1 MLKDTLKRNET
12 AAANAD
18 ALAVLRE
25 NFAGC
30 FTKEGAFDLKAFA
43 AQIRDKVAVTEEG
56 YQLDFLGK
64 NYARLLANE
73 ETETVIVPD
82 EAHNAKP
89 ENAKSQNVYIS
100 GDNLDALKHLLKSY
114 EHEVKCIYIDP
125 PYNTGSDGFVYNDN
139 FKFKPDEL
147 ARKLSITE
155 EEAKKLLDFVGRGS
169 ASHSAWL
176 MFMYPR
182 LQLAKSLLRDD
193 GVIFISIDDNEQAN
207 LKLLC
212 DDIFGERN
220 FIAQFIWRG
229 GRRNAAKFVST
240 SHEYMLAYAA
250 KLSYCDE
257 NDISWREQKKGL
269 SAIYTTAERL
279 VEESN
284 GDYELASKKLKDWY
298 ESLPDDDPSK
308 DHDHYSCIDK
318 NGVYFPSD
326 ISRGGGGGP
335 KWAVVNPAT
344 GNVVTPPARGWAY
357 STKEEL
363 DADIANDLIHFNGD
377 GVPCKKRYL
386 KDNETQLRETVFYK
400 DRRGSSKR
408 LRSLMGAEVFDFP
421 KDEEVL
427 RGFIETFTDKNSLI
441 VDFFSGSASTAHA
454 VLAANKADCGARR
467 YVAVQIAVDM
477 DERVRTATGLSKK
490 SAQATL
496 DFLIA
501 QNCPHALDYVGI
513 ERIKKAAN
521 KIHAENPLFAG
532 DLGFKHFTLAKPSGE
547 VLEKIES
554 FDPKASLLATQD
566 MLKEFGVGTVL
577 ATWLNHDGYGLTREA
592 EKVDLAGYEAYLCG
606 HHLYLVNANFG
617 AKNVKALLEKYETD
631 KAFTPDK
638 IVLFG
643 YSFAWKELE
652 ELDTNLKKLKTT
664 RNINADLDI
673 RY

>member
-1 MLKDTLKRNET
+1 MLKDTLKKNEG
-12 AAANAD
+12 AAANVN

-30 FTKEGAFDLKAFA
+30 FTKEGAFDLKTFA
-43 AQIRDKVAVTEEG
+43 AQIRDKVSVAEEG

-82 EAHNAKP
+82 AAHNAKP

-114 EHEVKCIYIDP
+114 EREVKCIYIDP

-212 DDIFGERN
+212 DDIFGEQN
-220 FIAQFIWRG
+220 FLANIIWKRKRG
-229 GRRNAAKFVST
+229 RDNSARWFSKA
-240 SHEYMLAYAA
+240 HEYALVYARRVDSFDTHYLELDEETKKAYKNTDNDPRGPHRDLACWARGTQGGVRY
-250 KLSYCDE
+250 E
-257 NDISWREQKKGL
+257 F
-269 SAIYTTAERL
+269 TTKNGVRFAERL
-279 VEESN
+279 WLFSKANMEKMDQEDRLVFH
-284 GDYELASKKLKDWY
+284 GDNIYRKL
-298 ESLPDDDPSK
+298 
-308 DHDHYSCIDK
+308 
-318 NGVYFPSD
+318 F
-326 ISRGGGGGP
+326 
-335 KWAVVNPAT
+335 
-344 GNVVTPPARGWAY
+344 
-357 STKEEL
+357 
-363 DADIANDLIHFNGD
+363 
-377 GVPCKKRYL
+377 
-386 KDNETQLRETVFYK
+386 LRENAGKIPETLWDSVSNAANAADEIK
-400 DRRGSSKR
+400 D
-408 LRSLMGAEVFDFP
+408 LFGAIVFDTP
-421 KDEEVL
+421 KPVPYVTEML
-427 RGFIETFTDKNSLI
+427 KIATDTNSL
-441 VDFFSGSASTAHA
+441 VLDFFSGSGTTAEA
-454 VLAANKADCGARR
+454 IMRMNAKALGKETRR
-467 YVAVQIAVDM
+467 YILVQLQERCNSDSVAFKEGYKTI
-477 DERVRTATGLSKK
+477 DEIG
-490 SAQATL
+490 Q
-496 DFLIA
+496 
-501 QNCPHALDYVGI
+501 

-532 DLGFKHFTLAKPSGE
+532 DLGFKHFTLKRPSGD
-547 VLEKIES
+547 VLEKIEA
-554 FDPKASLLATQD
+554 FDPKTSMLATQD
-566 MLKEFGVGTVL
+566 MLNEFGVGTVL

-592 EKVDLAGYEAYLCG
+592 EKIDLAGYEAYRCG

-664 RNINADLDI
+664 RNITADLDI

>member
-1 MLKDTLKRNET
+1 MLKDTLKRNEA

-43 AQIRDKVAVTEEG
+43 ARIRDKVAVTEEG

-212 DDIFGERN
+212 DDIFGEQN
-220 FIAQFIWRG
+220 FLANIIWKRKRG
-229 GRRNAAKFVST
+229 RDNSARWFSKA
-240 SHEYMLAYAA
+240 HEYALVYARRVDSFDTHYLELDEETKKAYKNTDNDPRGPHRDLACWARGTQGGVRY
-250 KLSYCDE
+250 E
-257 NDISWREQKKGL
+257 F
-269 SAIYTTAERL
+269 TTKNGVRFAERL
-279 VEESN
+279 WLFSKANMEKMDQEDRLVFH
-284 GDYELASKKLKDWY
+284 GDNIYRKL
-298 ESLPDDDPSK
+298 
-308 DHDHYSCIDK
+308 
-318 NGVYFPSD
+318 F
-326 ISRGGGGGP
+326 
-335 KWAVVNPAT
+335 
-344 GNVVTPPARGWAY
+344 
-357 STKEEL
+357 
-363 DADIANDLIHFNGD
+363 
-377 GVPCKKRYL
+377 
-386 KDNETQLRETVFYK
+386 LRENAGKIPETLWDSVSNAANAADEIK
-400 DRRGSSKR
+400 D
-408 LRSLMGAEVFDFP
+408 LFGAIVFDTP
-421 KDEEVL
+421 KPVPYVTEML
-427 RGFIETFTDKNSLI
+427 KIATDTNSL
-441 VDFFSGSASTAHA
+441 VLDFFSGSGTTAEA
-454 VLAANKADCGARR
+454 IMRMNAKALGKETRR
-467 YVAVQIAVDM
+467 YILVQWQERCNSDSVAFKEGYKTI
-477 DERVRTATGLSKK
+477 DEIG
-490 SAQATL
+490 Q
-496 DFLIA
+496 
-501 QNCPHALDYVGI
+501 

-532 DLGFKHFTLAKPSGE
+532 DLGFKHFTLKRPCGD
-547 VLEKIES
+547 VLEKIEA
-554 FDPKASLLATQD
+554 FDPKTSMLATQD
-566 MLKEFGVGTVL
+566 MLNEFGVGTVL

-643 YSFAWKELE
+643 YSFGWKELE

-664 RNINADLDI
+664 RNITADLDI

>member
-1 MLKDTLKRNET
+1 MLKDTLKKNEG
-12 AAANAD
+12 AAANVN

-30 FTKEGAFDLKAFA
+30 FTKEGAFDLKTFA
-43 AQIRDKVAVTEEG
+43 AQIRDKVSVAEEG

-82 EAHNAKP
+82 AAHNAKP

-114 EHEVKCIYIDP
+114 EREVKCIYIDP

-212 DDIFGERN
+212 DDIFGEQN
-220 FIAQFIWRG
+220 FLANIIWKRKRG
-229 GRRNAAKFVST
+229 RDNSARWFSKA
-240 SHEYMLAYAA
+240 HEYALVYARRVDSFDTHYLELDEETKKAYKNTDNDPRGPHRDLACWARGTQGGVRY
-250 KLSYCDE
+250 E
-257 NDISWREQKKGL
+257 F
-269 SAIYTTAERL
+269 TTKNGVRFAERL
-279 VEESN
+279 WLFSKANMEKMDQEDRLVFH
-284 GDYELASKKLKDWY
+284 GDNIYRKL
-298 ESLPDDDPSK
+298 
-308 DHDHYSCIDK
+308 
-318 NGVYFPSD
+318 F
-326 ISRGGGGGP
+326 
-335 KWAVVNPAT
+335 
-344 GNVVTPPARGWAY
+344 
-357 STKEEL
+357 
-363 DADIANDLIHFNGD
+363 
-377 GVPCKKRYL
+377 
-386 KDNETQLRETVFYK
+386 LRENAGKIPETLWDSVSNAANAADEIK
-400 DRRGSSKR
+400 D
-408 LRSLMGAEVFDFP
+408 LFGAIVFDTP
-421 KDEEVL
+421 KPVPYVTEML
-427 RGFIETFTDKNSLI
+427 KIATDTNSL
-441 VDFFSGSASTAHA
+441 VLDFFSGSGTTAEA
-454 VLAANKADCGARR
+454 IMRMNAKALGKETRR
-467 YVAVQIAVDM
+467 YILVQLQERCNSDSVAFKEGYKTI
-477 DERVRTATGLSKK
+477 DEIG
-490 SAQATL
+490 Q
-496 DFLIA
+496 
-501 QNCPHALDYVGI
+501 

-532 DLGFKHFTLAKPSGE
+532 DLGFKHFTLKRPSGD
-547 VLEKIES
+547 VLEKIEA
-554 FDPKASLLATQD
+554 FDPKTSMLATQD
-566 MLKEFGVGTVL
+566 MLNEFGVGTVL

-592 EKVDLAGYEAYLCG
+592 EKIDLAGYEAYRCG

>member
-43 AQIRDKVAVTEEG
+43 ARIRDKVAVTEEG

-212 DDIFGERN
+212 DDVFGEQN
-220 FIAQFIWRG
+220 FLANIIWKRKRG
-229 GRRNAAKFVST
+229 RDNSARWFSKA
-240 SHEYMLAYAA
+240 HEYALVYARRIDSFDTHFLELDEETKKAYKNADKDPRGPHRDLACWARGTQGGVRYEFIT
-250 KLSYCDE
+250 K
-257 NDISWREQKKGL
+257 NGVRF
-269 SAIYTTAERL
+269 AERL
-279 VEESN
+279 WLFSKANMEKMDHEDRLVFHGDNIYRKLFLGENAGKIPETLWDSVSN
-284 GDYELASKKLKDWY
+284 AANAADEIKD
-298 ESLPDDDPSK
+298 L
-308 DHDHYSCIDK
+308 
-318 NGVYFPSD
+318 F
-326 ISRGGGGGP
+326 
-335 KWAVVNPAT
+335 
-344 GNVVTPPARGWAY
+344 
-357 STKEEL
+357 
-363 DADIANDLIHFNGD
+363 
-377 GVPCKKRYL
+377 
-386 KDNETQLRETVFYK
+386 
-400 DRRGSSKR
+400 
-408 LRSLMGAEVFDFP
+408 GAIVFDTP
-421 KDEEVL
+421 KPVPYVTEML
-427 RGFIETFTDKNSLI
+427 KIATDANSL
-441 VDFFSGSASTAHA
+441 VLDFFSGSGTTAEA
-454 VLAANKADCGARR
+454 IMRMNAKSLGKESRR
-467 YVAVQIAVDM
+467 YILVQWQECCNVDSVAFKEGYKTI
-477 DERVRTATGLSKK
+477 DEIGQV
-490 SAQATL
+490 
-496 DFLIA
+496 
-501 QNCPHALDYVGI
+501 
-513 ERIKKAAN
+513 RIKKAAN

-547 VLEKIES
+547 VLEKIEQ
-554 FDPKASLLATQD
+554 FDPKASMLATQD

-592 EKVDLAGYEAYLCG
+592 EKVDLAGYEAYRCG
-606 HHLYLVNANFG
+606 HHLYLVNVNFG

-631 KAFTPDK
+631 PAFTPDK

-643 YSFAWKELE
+643 YSFGWKELE

-664 RNINADLDI
+664 RNITADLDI

>member
-43 AQIRDKVAVTEEG
+43 ARIRDKVAVTEEG

-212 DDIFGERN
+212 DDVSGEQN
-220 FIAQFIWRG
+220 FLANIIWKRKRG
-229 GRRNAAKFVST
+229 RDNSARWFSKA
-240 SHEYMLAYAA
+240 HEYALVYARRIDSFDTHFLELDEETKKAYKNADKDPRGPHRDLACWARGTQGGVRYEFIT
-250 KLSYCDE
+250 K
-257 NDISWREQKKGL
+257 NGVRF
-269 SAIYTTAERL
+269 AERL
-279 VEESN
+279 WLFSKANMEKMDHEDRLVFHGDNIYRKLFLGENAGKIPETLWDSVSN
-284 GDYELASKKLKDWY
+284 AANAADEIKD
-298 ESLPDDDPSK
+298 L
-308 DHDHYSCIDK
+308 
-318 NGVYFPSD
+318 F
-326 ISRGGGGGP
+326 
-335 KWAVVNPAT
+335 
-344 GNVVTPPARGWAY
+344 
-357 STKEEL
+357 
-363 DADIANDLIHFNGD
+363 
-377 GVPCKKRYL
+377 
-386 KDNETQLRETVFYK
+386 
-400 DRRGSSKR
+400 
-408 LRSLMGAEVFDFP
+408 GAIVFDTP
-421 KDEEVL
+421 KPVPYVTEML
-427 RGFIETFTDKNSLI
+427 KIATDANSL
-441 VDFFSGSASTAHA
+441 VLDFFSGSGTTAEA
-454 VLAANKADCGARR
+454 IMRMNAKSLGKESRR
-467 YVAVQIAVDM
+467 YILVQWQECCNVDSVAFKEGYKTI
-477 DERVRTATGLSKK
+477 DEIGQV
-490 SAQATL
+490 
-496 DFLIA
+496 
-501 QNCPHALDYVGI
+501 
-513 ERIKKAAN
+513 RIKKAAN
-521 KIHAENPLFAG
+521 KIHEENSLFAG

-547 VLEKIES
+547 MLEKIES
-554 FDPKASLLATQD
+554 FDPKASMLATQD

-643 YSFAWKELE
+643 YSFGWKELE

-664 RNINADLDI
+664 RNITADLDI